1 MKMDVFD
8 TGYASDMD
16 TAFATTMIYIQTIK
30 VLSLKSLT
38 RTVRDFL

>member
-8 TGYASDMD
+8 TGYASDMY
-16 TAFATTMIYIQTIK
+16 TAFATTMIYIK
-30 VLSLKSLT
+30 ELSLKSLS